1 MKRIIKAGFMMLL
14 GAAIWTNGGDVKE
27 ANAQICGD
35 GGQYTVDNTNG
46 PICVGGTSGNRGYG
60 THPDDGRGPQP
71 QRPTNTRPVPPK
83 PSSYGAVAWSDSAIG
98 TSSNKSTRQ
107 DAVNVALQNC
117 GKTNCEIVTEYWN
130 QCVGVSYGVQANS
143 KYLWKTGF
151 GSSAKVAE
159 KNALLNCKK
168 DGAKNCK
175 VHFSDCSLP

>member
-27 ANAQICGD
+27 AKAQICGD

-83 PSSYGAVAWSDSAIG
+83 PSSYGAVAWGNGYYGSVVNQKSKQNAIDAALQKCGDSAC
-98 TSSNKSTRQ
+98 R
-107 DAVNVALQNC
+107 VNVD
-117 GKTNCEIVTEYWN
+117 YSN
-130 QCVGVSYGVQANS
+130 QCVAVSYGKLPSGKYRWQPAFGMTQS
-143 KYLWKTGF
+143 K
-151 GSSAKVAE
+151 AE
-159 KNALLNCKK
+159 NLATSKCSK
-168 DGAKNCK
+168 DAKNCQILL
-175 VHFSDCSLP
+175 SECSLP